1 MAADDVAQKRRSPR
15 RTKQA
20 SPSLPPIP
28 DSDLARLLAGEH
40 AGPHSFLGAHPASLG
55 SREGILVRAL
65 VPSAERSE
73 LVLADGQVLPM
84 EREASGLSDLYRSFI
99 PDASFP
105 LDYRFRFHYADGA
118 VWDRGDPYRF
128 LPTVGDVDLHLFNEG
143 MHRSLWK

>member
-55 SREGILVRAL
+55 QKAGIVVRAL
-65 VPSAERSE
+65 VPNAERAE
-73 LVLADGQVLPM
+73 LVLADGEALAM
-84 EREASGLSDLYRSFI
+84 EREAGGLSDLYRVFI
-99 PDASFP
+99 PD
-105 LDYRFRFHYADGA
+105 
-118 VWDRGDPYRF
+118 
-128 LPTVGDVDLHLFNEG
+128 
-143 MHRSLWK
+143 